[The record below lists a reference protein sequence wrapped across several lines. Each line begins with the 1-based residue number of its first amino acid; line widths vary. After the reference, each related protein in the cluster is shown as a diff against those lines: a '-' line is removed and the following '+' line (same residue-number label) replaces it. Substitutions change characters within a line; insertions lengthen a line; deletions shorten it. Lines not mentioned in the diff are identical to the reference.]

1 MNYPLN
7 LSFKIAALAPQIF
20 VHDAE
25 GSTICYV
32 KQKMFKMKEDI
43 QVFSDDKKTRQI
55 ASIKANKIIDWSAR
69 YFFTDTEGNEIGSVG
84 RQGMRSIW
92 RARYDIF
99 NPGDDTTDFKIQE
112 ENPWSKIM
120 DSLLGEIP
128 IVGFFTG
135 YMFHPT
141 YLATSTDGTPVMRV
155 TKQPAFFEGK
165 FKIEKLAD
173 LSPQEELNLIYS
185 FLMLL
190 LLERAKG

>member
-20 VHDAE
+20 VNDANGE
-25 GSTICYV
+25 TICYV
-32 KQKMFKMKEDI
+32 KQKMFKLKEAI
-43 QVFSDDKKTRQI
+43 QVFSNKDKSHQI
-55 ASIKANKIIDWSAR
+55 ANIKANKVLDWSAR
-69 YFFTDTEGNEIGSVG
+69 YFFTDMEENEIGSVG

-99 NPGDDTTDFKIQE
+99 NPGDDTSDFKIQE

-120 DSLLGEIP
+120 DSVLGEIP

-141 YLATSTDGTPVMRV
+141 YLATRTDGTPIMRV

-173 LSPQEELNLIYS
+173 LTPKEELNLIYS

-190 LLERAKG
+190 LLERRSG